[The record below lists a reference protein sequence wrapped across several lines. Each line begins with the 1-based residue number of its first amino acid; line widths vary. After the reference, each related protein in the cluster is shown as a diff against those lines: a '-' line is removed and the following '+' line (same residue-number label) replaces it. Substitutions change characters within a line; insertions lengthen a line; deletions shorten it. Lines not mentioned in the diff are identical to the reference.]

1 MKKISLFLFIFVFN
15 LLADRGGWILT
26 KSGEI
31 KGKEVLS
38 EPLQKAVLYWDGE
51 KEILILG
58 VNIKSE
64 TRGKLISFIPLPSKP
79 KIKKA
84 PGDIFKKMD
93 NLVKKYAPVFEI
105 YKPEILRKLPEVG
118 IGKMKLPKR
127 FKHSDIKSKGYVVI
141 FSGKIGVHNLRVV
154 YAENIDS
161 FVSWVKRNYKNV
173 PKNIERIVK
182 LYIKNGKK
190 YFVFDEVEIKDSA
203 NIKPLMYEFKSKSL
217 YYPLRVNLF
226 YRDTAEIVLYV
237 LTNRKIPFG
246 LFSSKSL
253 MPILLYNFDIDF
265 DKLPK
270 WFAVR
275 VKIEGL
281 NDFMKYKVFNFRDVW
296 QRLQFK
302 KFLGEYRP
310 VAFRVKEIEKEI
322 KHDVMAMVR
331 ALAEACGKSGAY
343 VHLGATSYDI
353 VDTANA
359 LQLKEAISLIEEK
372 LNRLERALMEKAEK
386 YKETIMVGRTH
397 GQHALPITL
406 GFKFAVWMREIARH
420 VERLRQCRERL
431 LVGKI
436 SGAVGT
442 QAGLGPH
449 AMEIQRITMEKLG
462 LKPAE
467 ITTQIVQRDR
477 HAEFICLLANLA
489 SSLDKF
495 ATEIR
500 ELQRPEIGELYEP
513 FERERQVGSSTMP
526 HKRNPELC
534 ERICGLAKI
543 MRSLT
548 IPALENVVTWH
559 ERDLTQSSAERFIIP
574 EACILID
581 YMLHLMTFIIENI
594 EVDEE
599 RMRKNLEITQ
609 GRIMSE
615 AVMIALT
622 RKGMNRQ
629 EAHELL
635 RKLAIKS
642 QTENRHFREVL
653 LENETV
659 RKFLN
664 KKEIEDALNPR
675 SYLGTA
681 IQQIERAIQR
691 TLNERLMRK
700 LDS

>member
-1 MKKISLFLFIFVFN
+1 LPILPIDTGRYGTPEMRRIFEEEN
-15 LLADRGGWILT
+15 R
-26 KSGEI
+26 
-31 KGKEVLS
+31 
-38 EPLQKAVLYWDGE
+38 LQKMLDVEAALA
-51 KEILILG
+51 L
-58 VNIKSE
+58 
-64 TRGKLISFIPLPSKP
+64 
-79 KIKKA
+79 A
-84 PGDIFKKMD
+84 H
-93 NLVKKYAPVFEI
+93 A
-105 YKPEILRKLPEVG
+105 EVG
-118 IGKMKLPKR
+118 NIPIEDAK
-127 FKHSDIKSKGYVVI
+127 VI
-141 FSGKIGVHNLRVV
+141 
-154 YAENIDS
+154 AERAS
-161 FVSWVKRNYKNV
+161 TRY
-173 PKNIERIVK
+173 VK
-182 LYIKNGKK
+182 L
-190 YFVFDEVEIKDSA
+190 E
-203 NIKPLMYEFKSKSL
+203 
-217 YYPLRVNLF
+217 
-226 YRDTAEIVLYV
+226 
-237 LTNRKIPFG
+237 
-246 LFSSKSL
+246 
-253 MPILLYNFDIDF
+253 
-265 DKLPK
+265 
-270 WFAVR
+270 
-275 VKIEGL
+275 
-281 NDFMKYKVFNFRDVW
+281 
-296 QRLQFK
+296 
-302 KFLGEYRP
+302 
-310 VAFRVKEIEKEI
+310 RVKEIEKEI

-420 VERLRQCRERL
+420 IERLRQCKERI
-431 LVGKI
+431 LVGKM

-462 LKPAE
+462 LKSAE

-635 RKLAIKS
+635 RRLAIKS
-642 QTENRHFREVL
+642 QQENRHFREVL
-653 LENETV
+653 LENEIV
-659 RKFLN
+659 RKFLSEE
-664 KKEIEDALNPR
+664 EIEEALNPR

-681 IQQIERAIQR
+681 IKQVELAIEKTKQEIV
-691 TLNERLMRK
+691 
-700 LDS
+700 